1 MKVLMTAD
9 AVGGV
14 WTYALELMRGLPD
27 VAFVLAT
34 MGEAPTDAQRAEL
47 PPNATLAASRWK
59 LEWQDQP
66 WDDVRDAG
74 EWLLDLEAREQPDLV
89 HLNGYAHGQLPF
101 RAPKL
106 VVAHSDVLSWW
117 RAVKGERAP
126 ASWDRYRDEVER
138 GLRGASLVAAPSAW
152 MLGALDAHYRFDT
165 PSRAIH
171 NGRAFSPEISQV
183 RNSIFAAGRLW
194 DEAKNLAAVVAAAPS
209 IDWPV
214 RIAGDG
220 GAAAANVEHLGR
232 LDRDGMARAYG
243 ESAIYLFPALYE
255 PFGLSILEAA
265 LSGCALVLGDI
276 GSLRE
281 LWDGCALFVPPR
293 DADAIARATNEL
305 IADAC
310 RREELARRAVAR
322 ARQFTVQRMAEQ
334 YGSAYASLCHP
345 DREGG
350 TWERGRHEADALRA
364 ARSARPLDDARGDI
378 L

>member
-1 MKVLMTAD
+1 
-9 AVGGV
+9 
-14 WTYALELMRGLPD
+14 
-27 VAFVLAT
+27 
-34 MGEAPTDAQRAEL
+34 
-47 PPNATLAASRWK
+47 
-59 LEWQDQP
+59 
-66 WDDVRDAG
+66 
-74 EWLLDLEAREQPDLV
+74 
-89 HLNGYAHGQLPF
+89 
-101 RAPKL
+101 
-106 VVAHSDVLSWW
+106 
-117 RAVKGERAP
+117 
-126 ASWDRYRDEVER
+126 
-138 GLRGASLVAAPSAW
+138 
-152 MLGALDAHYRFDT
+152 
-165 PSRAIH
+165 
-171 NGRAFSPEISQV
+171 
-183 RNSIFAAGRLW
+183 
-194 DEAKNLAAVVAAAPS
+194 
-209 IDWPV
+209 V